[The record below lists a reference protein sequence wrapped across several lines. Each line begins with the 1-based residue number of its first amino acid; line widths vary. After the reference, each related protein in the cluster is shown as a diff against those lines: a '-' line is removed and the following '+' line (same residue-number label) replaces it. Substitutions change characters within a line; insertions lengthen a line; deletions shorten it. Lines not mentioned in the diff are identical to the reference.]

1 MSFLYYKPERVQN
14 CSGTVGLAYNNVVQV
29 VVKTD
34 GFTVTPPLENV
45 VDCIMTRYPQHPL
58 SIEMYQWN
66 IGRISLENG
75 TVDQRILTTLATYL
89 DFFYTVVHRWQ
100 HVRFDALLISII
112 APMAKKF
119 PSAGATMLE
128 GVAVKHTDTVRDV
141 DALRR
146 FVSSLWSGKSWAFSQ
161 LFFENYTVFD
171 KQIFR
176 DLPYARLTQLE
187 VQSTVTAAL
196 VHEILAEA
204 FGMVKCTISDVTGPC
219 PSERRLCAHTPNL
232 EYLNLEIDT
241 VDFDKSRR
249 TGAVFAV
256 LNKLVAPALT
266 ELHLGYE
273 DAWNSQVFNEFCARS
288 GFQLEIL
295 HLVKMAMKPRHLAHT
310 LAMNPTVHEL
320 VVEGQIKGSR
330 HDQTDILFTDEL
342 LAQLL
347 VSPQGNHLSPDL
359 DSLTVN
365 IRTVQTQNGA
375 FRRMVRDRFRNS
387 NLRQVKIIGA
397 HELSQKDHAALV
409 ELASYR
415 MSVWLDTVRVVDP
428 RWHC

>member
-1 MSFLYYKPERVQN
+1 MFLYSKPERVQN
-14 CSGTVGLAYNNVVQV
+14 CAGTVGLAYNNVVQII
-29 VVKTD
+29 VKTD
-34 GFTVTPPLENV
+34 GYTVTPPLENI
-45 VDCIMTRYPQHPL
+45 VDCVMSRYPQHPL
-58 SIEMYQWN
+58 SIEIYDWK
-66 IGRISLENG
+66 IGRISLDSG
-75 TVDQRILTTLATYL
+75 CIDQRILMTLAAYL
-89 DFFYTVVHRWQ
+89 EFFYTVVHRWQ
-100 HVRFDALLISII
+100 HVRFDGPLISII
-112 APMAKKF
+112 APMTKKF
-119 PSAGATMLE
+119 PSAGPTMLE
-128 GVAVKHTDTVRDV
+128 GVAVKHTDSVRNVDV
-141 DALRR
+141 LRK
-146 FVSSLWSGKSWAFSQ
+146 FMSALWSGKSWAFSQ
-161 LFFENYTVFD
+161 FFIENYTVFD

-241 VDFDKSRR
+241 MDFDKSKR
-249 TGAVFAV
+249 TGAVFSV

-266 ELHLGYE
+266 ELRLGYE

-288 GFQLEIL
+288 AFQLEVL

-310 LAMNPTVHEL
+310 LSMNPTVHEL
-320 VVEGQIKGSR
+320 VVEGQIKGTR
-330 HDQTDILFTDEL
+330 RDQNDILFTEEL

-365 IRTVQTQNGA
+365 ICTVQAQNGA

-397 HELSQKDHAALV
+397 QYLSEKDHTALV

-415 MSVWLDTVRVVDP
+415 MSVWLDSTRVVDP
-428 RWHC
+428 RWHW